1 MTDSQAQVE
10 RYEFRRKLEDMSK
23 IRGRATELITLYVP
37 PGRAIAD
44 VTNYLRNE
52 YSQAGN
58 IKSRTTRKNVLWA
71 IESLIGKL
79 KFYRVAPQNGMIFFV
94 GAKDLGGNR
103 TEYISEIL
111 YPPEPITSFMYR
123 CDSQF
128 FLEPLMDQVKFT
140 DIYGLMIIDRSEC
153 TIGYLRGKR
162 IVHVKTRES
171 NVPSK
176 HGRGGQSARRFE
188 RLIEQA
194 AHDWFKRMA
203 DLAFDV
209 FSPQIGQ
216 LNGILLGGPGPTKEY
231 FAQEEYLHHDL
242 RKKLMTPYFDVGYT
256 NEFGLRELVERAA
269 ERISTLEISKE
280 KSLLDRFLR
289 EVRGSEA
296 GLATYGEAHVRNALS
311 LGAVDILLIS
321 EGLRKVRVE
330 WECTSCGKKQEKTY
344 EGSKDPEPEP
354 CSCGGD
360 LEKKKE
366 EDIVREMATI
376 AEKYSA
382 RIELIS
388 TDSEQGGIFFK
399 VFGGI
404 GAILRF
410 RV

>member
-1 MTDSQAQVE
+1 MTEGSTQIE
-10 RYEFRRKLEDMSK
+10 RYEFRRKLEELAK
-23 IRGRATELITLYVP
+23 VHGRATELITLYLP

-44 VTNYLRNE
+44 VSNYLRNE

-79 KFYRVAPQNGMIFFV
+79 KYFRVAPQNGVVFFT

-103 TEYISEIL
+103 VEYISELL
-111 YPPEPITSFMYR
+111 YPPEPITSFIYR

-128 FLEPLMDQVKFT
+128 FLEPLMDQMKFT
-140 DIYGLMIIDRSEC
+140 DVYGLFIIDRSEC
-153 TIGYLRGKR
+153 TIGFLRGKR
-162 IVHVKTRES
+162 IVHVKTKES

-203 DLAFDV
+203 DMANEV
-209 FSPQIGQ
+209 FLPQIGQ
-216 LNGILLGGPGPTKEY
+216 INGILLGGPGPTKEY
-231 FAQEEYLHHDL
+231 FAQEEYLHYEVQ
-242 RKKLMTPYFDVGYT
+242 KKVMTPYFDVGYT

-269 ERISTLEISKE
+269 DRISTLEISKE
-280 KSLLDRFLR
+280 KKLLDRFFR
-289 EVRGSEA
+289 EVRGSSD
-296 GLATYGEAHVRNALS
+296 GLSTYGEAHVRNALD
-311 LGAVDILLIS
+311 LGAVDTLLIS

-344 EGSKDPEPEP
+344 EGEAELEPEP

-360 LEKKKE
+360 LEKKKD
-366 EDIVREMATI
+366 EDIIREMGDLA
-376 AEKYSA
+376 AKFSA
-382 RIELIS
+382 KVELMS
-388 TDSEQGGIFFK
+388 TDSEQGKIFLK
-399 VFGGI
+399 VFGGL
-404 GAILRF
+404 GALLRF

>member
-1 MTDSQAQVE
+1 MSDGLSQIE
-10 RYEFRRKLEDMSK
+10 RYEFRRKLEEMAK

-44 VTNYLRNE
+44 VSNYLRNE
-52 YSQAGN
+52 YSQASN

-79 KFYRVAPQNGMIFFV
+79 KYFRVPPPTGVIFFT

-103 TEYISEIL
+103 VEYISEAL
-111 YPPEPITSFMYR
+111 YPPEPITSFIYR

-128 FLEPLMDQVKFT
+128 FLEPLQDQVKFT
-140 DIYGLMIIDRSEC
+140 DVYGLMIIDRSEC
-153 TIGYLRGKR
+153 TFGYLRGKR
-162 IVHVKTRES
+162 IVHVKTKES

-203 DLAFDV
+203 DMANEIFL
-209 FSPQIGQ
+209 PQIGQ
-216 LNGILLGGPGPTKEY
+216 INGILLGGPGPTKEY
-231 FAQEEYLHHDL
+231 FAKEDYLHYEVQ
-242 RKKLMTPYFDVGYT
+242 KKVMTPYFDIGYT
-256 NEFGLRELVERAA
+256 NEYGLRELVERAA

-280 KSLLDRFLR
+280 KMLLERFFKQ
-289 EVRGSEA
+289 VRGSEE
-296 GLATYGEAHVRNALS
+296 GLATYGEKQVRDTLA
-311 LGAVDILLIS
+311 LGAVDTLLIS
-321 EGLRKVRVE
+321 EGLRKVRIE
-330 WECTSCGKKQEKTY
+330 WECTSCGKKQERTY
-344 EGSKDPEPEP
+344 EGDKEPEPEP

-366 EDIVREMATI
+366 DDIVREMGEI
-376 AEKYSA
+376 AVKFSA
-382 RIELIS
+382 KVELMS
-388 TDSEQGGIFFK
+388 TDSEQGKIFLK
-399 VFGGI
+399 VFGGL